1 MNPRITSKFVAQTVR
16 SRQIKIIAT
25 TTPDRSPFHG
35 YPCVLIYLRARSKSR
50 VIESSAPSLRVAL
63 SGAEVRLLCIH
74 FRRIYPRL
82 KYKLAARTRHINRR
96 HIPFGYGWS
105 FDAIYTSP
113 DGLVRIG
120 WETIGNQRAVTR
132 RPIIELFPKP
142 YSRVRCLKWSWSW
155 MPNSSEFKALAAIF
169 GSPILSPHGDLED
182 KLNQLAKAR
191 VDLRAIYRRLHPH
204 QAR

>member
-1 MNPRITSKFVAQTVR
+1 MNPKFFTKFVSQPVR
-16 SRQIKIIAT
+16 SRQIKILAT

-35 YPCVLIYLRARSKSR
+35 YPCVLIALRARSKSR
-50 VIESSAPSLRVAL
+50 VIENSAPSLRVAPT
-63 SGAEVRLLCIH
+63 GAEVRLLCQH
-74 FRRIYPRL
+74 FKRIYPRL
-82 KYKLAARTRHINRR
+82 RYKIAARTRHTNRN

-169 GSPILSPHGDLED
+169 GSPICAPHGDLED
-182 KLNQLAKAR
+182 KLQQLSRAR
-191 VDLRAIYRRLHPH
+191 HDLREMYRRLHPH